1 MRFIWRIALVTVVGL
16 GVAAAAALYIV
27 DHDGRGIDTAGAS
40 AKEQQMAMPV
50 PVTQVVKKTI
60 PIYLEYSARTES
72 IRNITL
78 QARVAGYL
86 QAQLAPD
93 GADVKQDDL
102 LYQIDTK
109 DLQASLDQAD
119 AQAQRDLA
127 ALDYARSNFN
137 RGTELAK
144 TGWVAKDTYDQRVS
158 AMRQAEAALAMDQAA
173 IQNARLNL
181 GYAQIRAPFPGRL
194 GRNQAPV
201 GTLVSV
207 GGTVLNTLVQLDPI
221 YVTFNPSETD
231 LVVIQKA
238 RASGDIEANIFL
250 PGERQWRQKGKLT
263 FVDNVVDRLTGTVA
277 ARATIANS
285 DFTLLPGQY
294 VKARLHVGD
303 QVDAL
308 LVPQTALGSSQLGKY
323 VYVVGAENKVEQR
336 LVTLGPP
343 DGTLITVVKGLAE
356 GDQVIVGNL
365 QKIGPGMPI
374 QPVPKK
380 ETDS

>member
-1 MRFIWRIALVTVVGL
+1 
-16 GVAAAAALYIV
+16 
-27 DHDGRGIDTAGAS
+27 
-40 AKEQQMAMPV
+40 
-50 PVTQVVKKTI
+50 VVKKTI

-86 QAQLAPD
+86 QAQPAPD
-93 GADVKQDDL
+93 GADVKQGDL
-102 LYQIDTK
+102 LYQIDTR
-109 DLQASLDQAD
+109 DLQAALDQAN

-127 ALDYARSNFN
+127 ALDYARSNLN

-158 AMRQAEAALAMDQAA
+158 AMRQAEAALEMDQAA
-173 IQNARLNL
+173 IQNARLNV
-181 GYAQIRAPFPGRL
+181 GYAEIRAPFSGRL

-201 GTLVSV
+201 GTLVSI

-231 LVVIQKA
+231 LTVIQKA
-238 RASGDIEANIFL
+238 RATGNIEADIFL
-250 PGERQWRQKGKLT
+250 PSEMQWRQKGELT
-263 FVDNVVDRLTGTVA
+263 FVDNVVDRMTGTVT

-294 VKARLHVGD
+294 VKVRLHIGD
-303 QVDAL
+303 QVNAL

-323 VYVVGAENKVEQR
+323 VYVVGAEHKVEQR

-343 DGTLITVVKGLAE
+343 DGTLISVVKGLAE

-374 QPVPKK
+374 QPMPKK

>member
-1 MRFIWRIALVTVVGL
+1 VRTIWRIALVTAVAL
-16 GVAAAAALYIV
+16 GAAAAVYIV
-27 DHDGRGIDTAGAS
+27 DRNGWRTGAVAVS
-40 AKEQQMAMPV
+40 AQEQQMAMPV

-72 IRNITL
+72 IRNIPL

-86 QAQLAPD
+86 QAQPAPD
-93 GADVKQDDL
+93 GADVKQGDL
-102 LYQIDTK
+102 LYQIDTR
-109 DLQASLDQAD
+109 DLQAALDQAN

-127 ALDYARSNFN
+127 ALDYARSNLN

-181 GYAQIRAPFPGRL
+181 GYAEIRAPFAGRL

-221 YVTFNPSETD
+221 YVTFNTSETD
-231 LVVIQKA
+231 LTTIQKV
-238 RASGDIEANIFL
+238 RATGDIEADIFL
-250 PGERQWRQKGKLT
+250 PGETHWRQKGQLT
-263 FVDNVVDRLTGTVA
+263 FVDNVVDRMTGTVT

-323 VYVVGAENKVEQR
+323 VYVVGAEHKVEQR
-336 LVTLGPP
+336 LVTLGTP
-343 DGTLITVVKGLAE
+343 DGTLISVVKGLAE

-374 QPVPKK
+374 QPMPKK
-380 ETDS
+380 ETAS